1 MIENEGEIHGWN
13 IPSIYIYMNVWII
26 IKYNINQIQCK
37 TMCNWKFEINFMI
50 FSITWILN

>member
-1 MIENEGEIHGWN
+1 MIKNKGEIHGWN
-13 IPSIYIYMNVWII
+13 IPSIYMNVLII
-26 IKYNINQIQCK
+26 IKYKINQIQCK